1 LGLGAV
7 LRDRPFGYAG
17 VEIQGVRG
25 HYFTNFGQMI
35 RCGNGAVLAASR
47 PHRNKTPLSFQSWQ
61 QCIHAPFILVG
72 RSGSAGQLI
81 VEKLQPVAK
90 AVWKCFEIRPK
101 SGKKMS

>member
-47 PHRNKTPLSFQSWQ
+47 LTETKRPYRFKVGNSAFMHRSFLSAVRA
-61 QCIHAPFILVG
+61 APDN
-72 RSGSAGQLI
+72 
-81 VEKLQPVAK
+81 
-90 AVWKCFEIRPK
+90 
-101 SGKKMS
+101 